1 MNFQESNEDYEESTQ
16 PVFQNVI
23 NILEQQGLIAKM
35 LNPQN
40 KEQDQNATK
49 QTHNEWSQWVHDDL
63 LKNDSVHQISIQE
76 ERKFL
81 YDEKHHHMWY
91 KNINLPTITISV
103 QQEILSA
110 GKYNVLLDCFGVQI
124 QEDIMQQNISSKDSF
139 TPSSLG
145 GYKRFSLEG
154 EGIQQTIL
162 NQKQLLTFQRIKCK
176 ETSYNNKG
184 IRFFIALYIYEIS
197 TFKPVLIRLSPSL
210 YIESRKKSFQ
220 ETQTLLGFS
229 HPFQPESFTKIY
241 AKCSQLMTLD
251 NIDSFSEY
259 YSSCNIRHKI
269 LHPLFL
275 FLKFSKGIKLFY
287 NKHIIDENIENNGYA
302 SLFLEIQA
310 QIYNQIQQEL
320 NNSCLDDIK
329 NQKHKAIKQSTY
341 SLLGIMVN
349 YDSMPAHDK
358 KQEKKIYQKVHRFVK
373 PLIGNILQVYFDRK
387 DIPSYMKELIYE
399 DQMKEDYKQI
409 YQQLSDLKFNRSTK
423 LGPSNTQY
431 QHPDQQ
437 NLQQPANSRFQNI
450 ESSQE
455 ESNLQENP
463 SNSGKQK
470 GQQVQFKK
478 NDQMLKKRP
487 HSQLSYHENN
497 NNKIQ
502 IYTITN
508 QEVEGNK
515 EKFSDEDQV
524 QKQGRSDKKHLQS
537 NSQLLANTQKT
548 RKQEILQKFKKTSE
562 TTNNTRNSF
571 YSGENSLEDDYEF
584 EERTRLKKTQSI
596 SQHRKETLSRIPE
609 ISQQN
614 NQKETL
620 MNAVQTP
627 QTSIPENFSQTTIY
641 PDLNHQHAN
650 QISYTNPMYQSPEG
664 MMLSMPHQMPQPML
678 IPMNSYMQIPPMMQ
692 PTVPQSLPIQAAM
705 VPQPVQVVINPY
717 QIQNM
722 YYPYHNAGY
731 GMPMQVMH
739 SSQAAP
745 PTYIQTN
752 MMNYSQ
758 QQPISVQNNYQYLQ
772 QPNIQ
777 CVQQQQQ
784 QQQ

>member
-1 MNFQESNEDYEESTQ
+1 MNFQENNEDYEEATQ

-35 LNPQN
+35 LNPQY
-40 KEQDQNATK
+40 KEHDQQATK
-49 QTHNEWSQWVHDDL
+49 AAHNDWAQWVHNDL
-63 LKNDSVHQISIQE
+63 SNNDSVPQITIQE

-103 QQEILSA
+103 QQEVFGS
-110 GKYNVLLDCFGVQI
+110 GKYNVLLDCFGVQV
-124 QEDIMQQNISSKDSF
+124 QEDLLQQNVSSKDSF

-154 EGIQQTIL
+154 EGIQQAIL

-184 IRFFIALYIYEIS
+184 IRFFIVLYIYEIS
-197 TFKPVLIRLSPSL
+197 TLKPVLIRLSPSL

-241 AKCSQLMTLD
+241 AKCSQQMTLD
-251 NIDSFSEY
+251 NIDSFNEY

-287 NKHIIDENIENNGYA
+287 NKHLIDENIENKGYA

-310 QIYNQIQQEL
+310 QIYNQIQQDL
-320 NNSCLDDIK
+320 NNSCVDDIK
-329 NQKHKAIKQSTY
+329 NQKNKSVKQSTY

-349 YDSMPAHDK
+349 YDSMPPHDK

-409 YQQLSDLKFNRSTK
+409 YQQLSDLKLNRSMK

-431 QHPDQQ
+431 WNPDQQ
-437 NLQQPANSRFQNI
+437 NLQQPKNSRASNI

-455 ESNLQENP
+455 ESNSQQNP
-463 SNSGKQK
+463 NSSGKQK
-470 GQQVQFKK
+470 SQQVQFKQS
-478 NDQMLKKRP
+478 DQKLKKRP
-487 HSQLSYHENN
+487 FSSLNSNSSNN
-497 NNKIQ
+497 NSQ
-502 IYTITN
+502 IYA
-508 QEVEGNK
+508 VANK
-515 EKFSDEDQV
+515 EADANHSNLVEEEKI
-524 QKQGRSDKKHLQS
+524 QKQGKNEIINYQS
-537 NSQLLANTQKT
+537 SSQNLKNKQQNK
-548 RKQEILQKFKKTSE
+548 KQEILQKFKKTSE

-571 YSGENSLEDDYEF
+571 YSGENSLEDNYEF
-584 EERTRLKKTQSI
+584 EEGTRPKKTQSI

-609 ISQQN
+609 ISHQH

-620 MNAVQTP
+620 TNTLQTP

-650 QISYTNPMYQSPEG
+650 QVAYTNPIYQSPEG
-664 MMLSMPHQMPQPML
+664 MILPMQHQISQPML
-678 IPMNSYMQIPPMMQ
+678 IPMNSYMQMPHMIQ

-722 YYPYHNAGY
+722 YYPYHNTGY

-739 SSQAAP
+739 TTQPAP
-745 PTYIQTN
+745 PTFIQTN
-752 MMNYSQ
+752 MMNYPQ
-758 QQPISVQNNYQYLQ
+758 QQPISVQNNYQYIQQSKLQ
-772 QPNIQ
+772 
-777 CVQQQQQ
+777 CLQQQQQ
-784 QQQ
+784 QQ